1 METKINTSFRFRSS
15 FSGGRSTRRNTV
27 SLRNTYKNSLKTK
40 STRSD
45 VLSESSD
52 VSTSYFRGSTLSGS
66 RRSRYSR
73 ISRNLNDIKI
83 SSGYLQADSDIT
95 EKDDYKDKA
104 VNNFKLINNAQKNLN
119 VNIPKW
125 LNEAGIPENVE
136 FEFDYNID
144 TQKAEVTKISDE
156 KYRDT
161 VETVLNQKMGKE
173 TLYTAY
179 ASRIMNGHASS
190 AYRTDI
196 ANSLKNCF
204 GQDINELSIDKK
216 GNLCGANTNLQR
228 ALKASKYG
236 REYTYIESRRFPA
249 KDIEGVLKK
258 LLSDK
263 NIAPNVSHMGY
274 DGKSMYTNDGKFK
287 LGKKFD
293 QSMLNKNLYAMR
305 GSIALASEL
314 DYDAWLKIQ

>member
-1 METKINTSFRFRSS
+1 MGNSYRSA
-15 FSGGRSTRRNTV
+15 RSTRRSAFT
-27 SLRNTYKNSLKTK
+27 LRNSYRNSFSSKIK
-40 STRSD
+40 SSD
-45 VLSESSD
+45 VLDESSSG
-52 VSTSYFRGSTLSGS
+52 STSYFRGSALSGS
-66 RRSRYSR
+66 RADMYGRMN
-73 ISRNLNDIKI
+73 RNVNNIKI
-83 SSGYLQADSDIT
+83 GGLQSSSGVSVK
-95 EKDDYKDKA
+95 EDYAVKA
-104 VNNFKLINNAQKNLN
+104 VKNFKTINSAQNSLN
-119 VNIPKW
+119 GNIPKW
-125 LNEAGIPENVE
+125 LNEAGVPEDLK

-144 TQKAEVTKISDE
+144 TQKAEITKISDE

-204 GQDINELSIDKK
+204 GQDINDLSLDKN
-216 GNLCGANTNLQR
+216 GNLTGANANLQR
-228 ALKASKYG
+228 AIKSSKIG

-263 NIAPNVSHMGY
+263 DEAPNVSHMGY
-274 DGKSMYTNDGKFK
+274 DGKGLYTDDGKFK
-287 LGKKFD
+287 LGRKFD
-293 QSMLNKNLYAMR
+293 QSMLNNKLYAMR
-305 GSIALASEL
+305 GSIALASER